1 MIKETNQLNKV
12 LARIVGEEWIV
23 REKSYLK
30 VSPRTSEEVSQIL
43 KMANKIKS
51 PVTPRGGGTGWW
63 SKSRPRAGGIL
74 MDMTRMNEVLVIDED
89 TLTVTVEAGISFTKL
104 EAKISEKGYRLVIFP
119 ESGRTATVGGHIETW
134 GTSPYASSGFEDQAT
149 QIVSL
154 KVVLPTGEIVPT
166 GSGAVKSAAGN
177 FARRF
182 FPADLTGLF
191 IGAEGAFGIIT
202 EATLKMHKWPEA
214 IITRMIG
221 FRELGGPVSVLREFQ
236 ETQRKGGL
244 LTIGEQRL
252 MQREMLIAVIPR
264 IKELISEDLIFF
276 LTIRGDGDAVD
287 VKHHIDQACAI
298 ARKQGGIVIEDEFP
312 EWWEGRYKL
321 ISGAIK
327 GPRIMLVA
335 MVPMGKFLEA
345 SELTKK
351 FGQEHGIKIAM
362 LGYPISGPIMLAHAI
377 IPVGGPNASERKKA
391 LALARKLM
399 DALMDI
405 GGVPHR
411 VGTDFLPV
419 ITKRLDSAYY
429 DLIKK
434 IKRVLDPKGIMNPDL
449 VIPGSK

>member
-1 MIKETNQLNKV
+1 MRKETKQLNKA

-23 REKSYLK
+23 IEKSYLK

-43 KMANKIKS
+43 KVANKEKS

-74 MDMTRMNEVLVIDED
+74 MDMTRMNEVRVIDED
-89 TLTVTVEAGISFTKL
+89 TLTVTAEAGISFTKL
-104 EAKISEKGYRLVIFP
+104 ESQISEKGYRLVLFP
-119 ESGRTATVGGHIETW
+119 ESGRTATLGGHIETW

-149 QIVSL
+149 QIVAL

-182 FPADLTGLF
+182 FPADLTGIF

-221 FRELGGPVSVLREFQ
+221 FPALGGAVNVLREFQ

-252 MQREMLIAVIPR
+252 MQREMLMAVIPR
-264 IKELISEDLIFF
+264 IKELIREDLKIV

-287 VKHHIDQACAI
+287 VNHHLAQACAI
-298 ARKQGGIVIEDEFP
+298 AAKQGGIVVEDEFP

-345 SELTKK
+345 SELTQKI
-351 FGQEHGIKIAM
+351 GQEHGTHIPM

-377 IPVGGPNASERKKA
+377 IPVGGPDAHERKKA

-399 DALMDI
+399 EALMDI

-419 ITKRLDSAYY
+419 ITKRLDAAYY
-429 DLIKK
+429 DFIKK

-449 VIPGSK
+449 VIAGGK